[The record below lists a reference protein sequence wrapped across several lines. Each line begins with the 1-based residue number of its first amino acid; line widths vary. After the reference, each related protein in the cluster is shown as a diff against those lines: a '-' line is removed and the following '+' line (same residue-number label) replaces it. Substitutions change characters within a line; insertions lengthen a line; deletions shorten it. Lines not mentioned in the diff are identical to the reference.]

1 MYALD
6 AATGK
11 ELWNTGRVITS
22 TVRGGITAGAGN
34 VYASG
39 SDSTLY
45 AFGFEIE
52 KQVAVR

>member
-1 MYALD
+1 VPGVLYALD

-11 ELWNTGRVITS
+11 QLWTSGRAITS
-22 TVRGGITAGAGN
+22 TIRGGLSAGGGT
-34 VYASG
+34 VFVPG

-52 KQVAVR
+52 K